1 MGICKFIWVCVGH
14 QSIWRPLTFLCSSF
28 LLSCTTVSGLSISTC
43 SSEIC
48 SSLCLL
54 LLNIHRERG
63 SRGEAYRGLKQSVF
77 KGVSTPYFCIIHIT
91 PQRWSISRL
100 EQESQAISWRDTAA
114 ADTHRQIRLTQIQ
127 VHTVSSTFA
136 ARCEVVVVPV
146 GQTCVWLHLKLLL
159 LDYLQGFDPSLPLG
173 EAQKT
178 KCVRK
183 KKERNR
189 ARDERRESVRQ
200 KKRKGKPPHPPCTS
214 RHWFIILISLISTA
228 APIFQMSFSNLCQTV
243 WPFFLIQLMTSSV
256 ARRICNS
263 DWVFYR
269 HSSRHTRVF
278 VCLSLSVSAQY
289 FGRGKTGSVTHPGK
303 IGFAAKYVPSGN
315 KTIILS

>member
-1 MGICKFIWVCVGH
+1 MRGWGCPCWAHLCVTA
-14 QSIWRPLTFLCSSF
+14 SKTTFYWTDFWAPTLH
-28 LLSCTTVSGLSISTC
+28 
-43 SSEIC
+43 
-48 SSLCLL
+48 CLQRK
-54 LLNIHRERG
+54 HKR
-63 SRGEAYRGLKQSVF
+63 QSVWE
-77 KGVSTPYFCIIHIT
+77 K
-91 PQRWSISRL
+91 
-100 EQESQAISWRDTAA
+100 E
-114 ADTHRQIRLTQIQ
+114 
-127 VHTVSSTFA
+127 
-136 ARCEVVVVPV
+136 
-146 GQTCVWLHLKLLL
+146 
-159 LDYLQGFDPSLPLG
+159 
-173 EAQKT
+173 
-178 KCVRK
+178 
-183 KKERNR
+183 KERNR
-189 ARDERRESVRQ
+189 ARDERREECHTEKEKRQ
-200 KKRKGKPPHPPCTS
+200 ATTPPCTS

-289 FGRGKTGSVTHPGK
+289 FGQGKTGSETHQGK